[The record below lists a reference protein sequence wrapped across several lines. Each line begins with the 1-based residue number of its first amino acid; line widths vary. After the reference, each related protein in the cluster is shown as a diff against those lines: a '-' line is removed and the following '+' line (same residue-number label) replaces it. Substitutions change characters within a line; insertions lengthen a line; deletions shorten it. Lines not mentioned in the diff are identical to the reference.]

1 MVGILDKHYGRTVS
15 FTLSVSKVS
24 AGPNADLSVD
34 INYDESGFE
43 AGSGRSLEGFA
54 ILFELAAS
62 TIHEVLGLAV
72 SVAFAIFQGILS
84 SSDNEYSAM
93 LGWSKYNIAQAGG
106 YFYVKLKVED
116 TSNVSVGDTF
126 TYVYRCRA
134 STIVYNLVPLSSPG
148 IIAPQASEEY

>member
-1 MVGILDKHYGRTVS
+1 MRFRTCCIGS
-15 FTLSVSKVS
+15 LC
-24 AGPNADLSVD
+24 D
-34 INYDESGFE
+34 ISGNLKFLRHRVY
-43 AGSGRSLEGFA
+43 A
-54 ILFELAAS
+54 
-62 TIHEVLGLAV
+62 T
-72 SVAFAIFQGILS
+72 
-84 SSDNEYSAM
+84 

-148 IIAPQASEEY
+148 IIAPQASEEYQDARASISKDVTCVLKIVDKNTG